1 MKVGPK
7 RPKTWQIFSPQVNHW
22 IPLIS
27 PYIKSLI
34 STERGLHEGVGWVR
48 LTSHGNMTS
57 CTDGTFTT
65 TPQKSN
71 ELIPKMAIFKA
82 GDAFSKAHHFGSPA
96 DSFSGTVWLKTI
108 ARCWKTLTT
117 FLFLLT
123 YRPVLKVGFWLIK
136 SFCFFSELQIDRVI
150 GLLPFILYGKWL
162 RNPITLSECSQVFLF
177 WLVDWNGT
185 LGYSRIFNLRLRCLF
200 VWFFRWGW
208 VKKPTKWT

>member
-7 RPKTWQIFSPQVNHW
+7 AWQIFSPQVNHW

-34 STERGLHEGVGWVR
+34 STERGLHTGWGGLGWPAMVTWHHVQTGHLRLHPRNLTNWYQKWPYLRPEMHFPRPIILGLQPLVFRDSMAQNHRQVLEDIDHISLFIDLQTGAEGG
-48 LTSHGNMTS
+48 
-57 CTDGTFTT
+57 F
-65 TPQKSN
+65 
-71 ELIPKMAIFKA
+71 LI
-82 GDAFSKAHHFGSPA
+82 DSK
-96 DSFSGTVWLKTI
+96 
-108 ARCWKTLTT
+108 
-117 FLFLLT
+117 FL
-123 YRPVLKVGFWLIK
+123 
-136 SFCFFSELQIDRVI
+136 FFSELQIDRVI
-150 GLLPFILYGKWL
+150 GLLPLILYGKWL
-162 RNPITLSECSQVFLF
+162 GNPITLSMCSQVFLF

>member
-1 MKVGPK
+1 MMRQLCFIWNLITSADMKVGPK

-96 DSFSGTVWLKTI
+96 DSFQGRYGSKPSPGVGRHWPHFSFCWPTDRCWRWVFDWLKVSVF
-108 ARCWKTLTT
+108 
-117 FLFLLT
+117 FLSC
-123 YRPVLKVGFWLIK
+123 R
-136 SFCFFSELQIDRVI
+136 
-150 GLLPFILYGKWL
+150 
-162 RNPITLSECSQVFLF
+162 
-177 WLVDWNGT
+177 
-185 LGYSRIFNLRLRCLF
+185 
-200 VWFFRWGW
+200 
-208 VKKPTKWT
+208 